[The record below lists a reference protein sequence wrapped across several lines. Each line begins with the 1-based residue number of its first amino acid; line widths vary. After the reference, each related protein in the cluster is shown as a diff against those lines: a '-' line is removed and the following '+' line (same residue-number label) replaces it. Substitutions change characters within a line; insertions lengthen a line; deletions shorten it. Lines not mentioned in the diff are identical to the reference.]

1 MQLRKQAEVELGGK
15 IRELREELGACQ
27 ESKRKLEGTVGV
39 VFDSIC
45 YMLLGRCLT
54 N

>member
-1 MQLRKQAEVELGGK
+1 MQLRKQAEVELGEK

-39 VFDSIC
+39 VLIRYAIC
-45 YMLLGRCLT
+45 CWGAV
-54 N
+54 